1 MQLRQKQ
8 NQITS
13 LPLSLAPS
21 ENISSL
27 VSQSKSKYEHRIL
40 MDKNFESAY
49 DIQMIG
55 TTILHDSHSM
65 QMQRVIKKD
74 ESRMSQTSLM
84 QKMAISN
91 FIPVEPHLLPSTQQV
106 VQR

>member
-1 MQLRQKQ
+1 MQLKQKQ

-13 LPLSLAPS
+13 LPLNLAPS
-21 ENISSL
+21 ENISFL

-40 MDKNFESAY
+40 MGKNFESEY
-49 DIQMIG
+49 DIRMIR
-55 TTILHDSHSM
+55 TTIPHDSHSM

-91 FIPVEPHLLPSTQQV
+91 FIPVEPHLLPSIQQV